1 MDGIVCALGDLVED
15 VVVRCDRAPV
25 RGADVVSEITR
36 HRRGSAANT
45 AAVVARLGGRARFVG
60 RVGPDHVGERL
71 IAELAATGV
80 DCRGPR
86 GGRTGTVV
94 VVVEPGGER
103 TMFSDRRGAADLED
117 VDEAWLDGVAVL
129 HVPYYAFG
137 GGRLGDVAL
146 HLMRAARRRGAMVSI
161 DPSTVTMLDER
172 FAALV
177 RDVEPD
183 VVLCNEDEAEALGVS
198 ASGLP
203 GAKLVVVK
211 QGPAPVLLRGST
223 IAEVPTPPVRDVVDT
238 TGAGDA
244 FAAGFLLAIV
254 RGADPVDAVRAGQA
268 AAACVIRGAGADAWV
283 EAS

>member
-15 VVVRCDRAPV
+15 VVVRCGRAPV

-36 HRRGSAANT
+36 HRGGSAANT

-60 RVGPDHVGERL
+60 RVGPDLVGERL
-71 IAELAATGV
+71 LAELAATGV

-103 TMFSDRRGAADLED
+103 TMFSDRRAAADLED
-117 VDEAWLDGVAVL
+117 VDEAWLDDVAVL

-146 HLMRAARRRGAMVSI
+146 HLMRTARRRGAMVSI
-161 DPSTVTMLDER
+161 DPSTVTMLDDR
-172 FAALV
+172 FEALV

-183 VVLCNEDEAEALGVS
+183 VVLCNEDEAEVLGVS
-198 ASGLP
+198 AGGLR

-211 QGPAPVLLRGST
+211 QGPAPVLLRGGST
-223 IAEVPTPPVRDVVDT
+223 AEVPTPPVRDVVDT

-244 FAAGFLLAIV
+244 FAAGFLLSIV

-283 EAS
+283 AAS